1 MDYFRNSRCLVI
13 LDDLQ
18 NLFQSGELAGQYLT
32 EYKDYGQFWQQIAKN
47 HHQSCV
53 IILSWEKPRE
63 IATLAAEKQST
74 RTLNL
79 KGLSAGAEEILREHG
94 LTDSEKWPELINLY
108 QGHPTWLN
116 IIASTILELFDGSVS
131 LFLGYSTQPPL
142 SKGGQSEEI
151 FIGDLKPILESQLDR
166 LSELEKRVISWLA
179 CQNQGVD
186 ISQPD
191 ELREFSKSE
200 LTEAMQ
206 SLGRRGLVEKIS
218 ESGRSRFQIN
228 PIFQQYIKLY
238 IKG

>member
-1 MDYFRNSRCLVI
+1 MDYLRHSRCLVI

-32 EYKDYGQFWQQIAKN
+32 EHKDYGQFWQQIAKN
-47 HHQSCV
+47 NHQSCV
-53 IILSWEKPRE
+53 ILLSWEKPRE

-79 KGLSAGAEEILREHG
+79 KGLSADAEEILKEHQ

-116 IIASTILELFDGSVS
+116 IIASTIVELFDSSVS
-131 LFLGYSTQPPL
+131 LFLGYPPQPPL
-142 SKGGQSEEI
+142 KKGGQSEEI
-151 FIGDLKPILESQLDR
+151 FIGDLKPILEAQLDR

-218 ESGRSRFQIN
+218 EERRSRFQLN
-228 PIFQQYIKLY
+228 PVFNTFI
-238 IKG
+238 